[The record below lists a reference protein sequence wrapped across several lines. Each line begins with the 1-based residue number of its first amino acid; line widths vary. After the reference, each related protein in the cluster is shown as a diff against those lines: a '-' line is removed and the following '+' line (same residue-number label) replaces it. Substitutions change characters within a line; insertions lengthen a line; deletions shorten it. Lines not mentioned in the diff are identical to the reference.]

1 MINTTSMMTNEQYR
15 NYLIDSIHIAAQ
27 MMYDMAEDL
36 AAKSSRISNLKVT
49 IEFDPE
55 IGAIPQLT
63 IERSHLPNKGNNKT
77 SISDY
82 LRNPEIR
89 NKNEALACETT
100 ESRKDENNENKE

>member
-27 MMYDMAEDL
+27 MMYDMAEDI
-36 AAKSSRISNLKVT
+36 AAKSDEISNLKVIIEFNPEIWVIPQFT
-49 IEFDPE
+49 IES
-55 IGAIPQLT
+55 
-63 IERSHLPNKGNNKT
+63 SHLPNKGNNKT
-77 SISDY
+77 SISDW

-100 ESRKDENNENKE
+100 ESRKENK